1 MTERMNQLS
10 SELRD
15 LCAEL
20 VSLQERARHR
30 VEELENEFH
39 GTPLP
44 SAVKER
50 FRTMQRLIT
59 RV

>member
-1 MTERMNQLS
+1 MRLKQINN
-10 SELRD
+10 ELRD

-20 VSLQERARHR
+20 KSLQAQALRR
-30 VEELENEFH
+30 VEELENDFH

-44 SAVKER
+44 AEVKEM
-50 FRTMQRLIT
+50 FGTLQRLIT